1 MRVGESDMTMN
12 GYGFNPLW
20 ESSTLN
26 FREPEFSEAPFL
38 IVKSCLMNDEPPCW
52 SLYLVLPI
60 LISHNP
66 LK

>member
-1 MRVGESDMTMN
+1 MRVGESDMTKN
-12 GYGFNPLW
+12 GYGFNLLW
-20 ESSTLN
+20 KL
-26 FREPEFSEAPFL
+26 EPEFSEAPFL